1 MTSGQKGHR
10 CGGRRRREE
19 SLISPHLRF
28 TIPDLRSP
36 THYRVN
42 CKSYIVNFWHLCL
55 CHSAAN
61 GGPWADGAAIASR
74 LAASKPAGEDGS
86 GRNQTDQTKIK
97 PNLTLFKPKKWQRHL
112 HSIKKSASLCGI
124 CGSNPVF
131 KIKKPSPNTK
141 KLLKVNKGQLRLYD
155 TPGGPLFYSPLMH
168 RPGNAKSFIFN
179 HFIHVPTVQFRS
191 FLTPKMMQFM
201 SVFQA
206 CKLLNKC
213 QKMPILITSS
223 LHHFITST
231 LHHFDA
237 STTSHSTLFV
247 GIFAQKIRNFFT
259 RPLLEISAK
268 SGK

>member
-1 MTSGQKGHR
+1 MNLPFLLLKCPDDCHTIIGFEWNGQLA
-10 CGGRRRREE
+10 RRSPSQPSTHTTLNYSPPLYRQGNASVLPPPPGVPGPHAQRHEPFAAKP
-19 SLISPHLRF
+19 LISNPF
-28 TIPDLRSP
+28 T
-36 THYRVN
+36 
-42 CKSYIVNFWHLCL
+42 
-55 CHSAAN
+55 
-61 GGPWADGAAIASR
+61 
-74 LAASKPAGEDGS
+74 
-86 GRNQTDQTKIK
+86 
-97 PNLTLFKPKKWQRHL
+97 
-112 HSIKKSASLCGI
+112 
-124 CGSNPVF
+124 
-131 KIKKPSPNTK
+131 
-141 KLLKVNKGQLRLYD
+141 
-155 TPGGPLFYSPLMH
+155 
-168 RPGNAKSFIFN
+168 
-179 HFIHVPTVQFRS
+179 HVPTVQFRS
-191 FLTPKMMQFM
+191 FLTPKMMQFV